1 MENAFSGGLID
12 SIIILFFV
20 FSTVTQNHNAIKT
33 KYERYELLT
42 LTRSF

>member
-20 FSTVTQNHNAIKT
+20 FSTVMQNHNAIKT
-33 KYERYELLT
+33 KYECYELLT